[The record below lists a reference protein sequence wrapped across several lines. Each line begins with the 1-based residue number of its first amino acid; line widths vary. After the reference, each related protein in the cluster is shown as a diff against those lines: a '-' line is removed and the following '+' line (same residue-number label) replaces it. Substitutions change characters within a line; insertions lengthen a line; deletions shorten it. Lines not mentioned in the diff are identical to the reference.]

1 MFKRILL
8 PVDLTDKHAGVLA
21 TAADLAQQT
30 GGSVTLLHVI
40 ELIPGLSREE
50 ERGFYDRLEKTAKT
64 HMDKLGQALTARK
77 IAWQSALQFGPRV
90 QETVRFAQQDQS
102 DLILLTAP
110 TFDPAHPTV
119 GWGSLSFKISVLS
132 SAPVLLVKAK

>member
-1 MFKRILL
+1 MFKRLLL
-8 PVDLTDKHAGVLA
+8 PVDLTDKHGSVIA
-21 TAADLAQQT
+21 TAADLAQQS

-50 ERGFYDRLEKTAKT
+50 DRAFYDRLEKAAEA
-64 HMDKLGQALTARK
+64 HMDRIGKTLAARK
-77 IAWQSALQFGPRV
+77 IAWQAALRFGPRV
-90 QETVRFAQQDQS
+90 QETVRFADEEKC

-119 GWGSLSFKISVLS
+119 GWGSLSFKISILS
-132 SAPVLLVKAK
+132 PAPVLLVKG